1 MEVSMKTWLAF
12 VGAICALTLAACG
25 GGGGGG
31 TDTGGGTDQAGPQDP
46 GPADPGGT
54 PDRLPVDPGPTPDPG
69 STPDQGPTDPG
80 VTPDQGGPE
89 MVTFKAIVKDNLT
102 KELLKGAKVTA
113 YDNETGE
120 ATQYSATS
128 GSDGTI
134 TMELPKGT
142 GKMGFKVSLQGYK
155 DTFQFNI
162 AIDTGEQETLWSVS
176 ENGYKMAAALA
187 GFTPDP
193 TKAIVAGAIY
203 WVNDQGEE
211 EYVGCATITSDP
223 AGEYRYFGDTGLP
236 APLAQVP
243 ETTTGKGE
251 ARFVAGN
258 VPPGKCTLKA
268 WVKGQEVGS
277 ASLFTFADSICIN
290 NIYTQGT
297 SNPTP
302 ADCTK

>member
-1 MEVSMKTWLAF
+1 MKTLRAL
-12 VGAICALTLAACG
+12 VCALAMGFGVLACG
-25 GGGGGG
+25 DEKGTGG
-31 TDTGGGTDQAGPQDP
+31 TQDQGPVEDQGPTQDPGPGQDLGPQDP
-46 GPADPGGT
+46 G
-54 PDRLPVDPGPTPDPG
+54 
-69 STPDQGPTDPG
+69 S
-80 VTPDQGGPE
+80 PE
-89 MVTFKAIVKDNLT
+89 MVTFKAVVKDNLT
-102 KELLKGAKVTA
+102 KEILQGATVVA

-120 ATQYSATS
+120 ATQVQATS
-128 GSDGTI
+128 GQDGRI
-134 TMELPKGT
+134 TMQLPKAA
-142 GKMGFKVSLQGYK
+142 GKMGFKVSLTGFK
-155 DTFQFNI
+155 DTYQFNI
-162 AIDTGEQETLWSVS
+162 AIDSEQEETLWAVSV
-176 ENGYKMAAALA
+176 NGYNMAAALA

-193 TKAIVAGAIY
+193 AKAIVAGAIY
-203 WVNDQGEE
+203 WVNNQGEE
-211 EYVGCATITSDP
+211 EFVGCATITSDP

-277 ASLFTFADSICIN
+277 ATLFTFADSICIN
-290 NIYTQGT
+290 NIYTEGT